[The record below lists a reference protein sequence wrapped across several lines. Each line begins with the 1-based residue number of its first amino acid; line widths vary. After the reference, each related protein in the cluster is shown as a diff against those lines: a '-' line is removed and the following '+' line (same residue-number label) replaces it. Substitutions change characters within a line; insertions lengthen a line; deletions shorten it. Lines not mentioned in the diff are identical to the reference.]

1 MFNLCLL
8 TIDMIKYDNV
18 LLIDDDPISN
28 FLTDKALRELNI
40 ANQIHISLN
49 GRKAIIF
56 LKEFYL
62 KHKLI
67 PELILLDINMPV
79 MDGFEFLQEFEME
92 GFEQKIRT
100 RVMMLSNIFREKDI
114 EVLNKLSCEHYLR
127 KPLNKNAL
135 MDIVRSQPL
144 CKTA

>member
-1 MFNLCLL
+1 MV
-8 TIDMIKYDNV
+8 KYDHV

-40 ANQIHISLN
+40 AGQIHISLN
-49 GRKAIIF
+49 GRKGIIF

-62 KHKLI
+62 KHKLL

-79 MDGFEFLQEFEME
+79 MDGYEFLQEFEME
-92 GFEQKIRT
+92 PFEEKNRT

-114 EVLNKLSCEHYLR
+114 KVLNKLSCEHYLR

-135 MDIVRSQPL
+135 MDIVGNLPL